1 MWRIVIASSLALAG
15 FAAAANST
23 HQQLQQLGDGPRAA
37 LFARLLR
44 STGEACASVS
54 RTFYQGSDRS
64 GAAFWNVQCSGGKSW
79 SVMIRNDATGSTR
92 YVECEVMLRME
103 GAPCFRRF

>member
-1 MWRIVIASSLALAG
+1 MWRIVIASSLALASL
-15 FAAAANST
+15 AAAANST

-37 LFARLLR
+37 LFAKLLR
-44 STGEACASVS
+44 STGEPCPSVS

-64 GAAFWNVQCSGGKSW
+64 GAAFWNVQCAGGKAW
-79 SVMIRNDATGSTR
+79 SVMIRNDAIGSTR
-92 YVECEVMLRME
+92 YLDCDAMLRME